1 MFSDI
6 RLPPLRDM
14 LVRHVFMPSP
24 DAATQARIDI
34 LNVSNLELQREVEA
48 TQLAQQAA
56 EQMLRQQTERLAIVA
71 HELNNPMM
79 ALSAATV
86 LLSRGT
92 PEMVLRMQAVI
103 ARQTAQ
109 MKRLIEDLLDVS
121 RVATGKL
128 RLLPGRLDI
137 EVTVNAALEGCRAD
151 IDKRRQTLQLTMPSQ
166 PGDMIGDSVRLAQ
179 ILGNLV
185 GNASKYTPD
194 GGEISLVV
202 ERRAGEIVF
211 SVADNGIG
219 MAPPALLKVF
229 EPFVQEE
236 HAVSFNHA
244 GLGLGLAL
252 VRELVHAHGGS
263 VEAHSDGL
271 GCGSRF
277 TVTIPSG

>member
-6 RLPPLRDM
+6 RLPPLRDV
-14 LVRHVFMPSP
+14 LARHLFTPPLDSM
-24 DAATQARIDI
+24 THARIEF
-34 LNVSNLELQREVEA
+34 LNASNLELQREVI
-48 TQLAQQAA
+48 TGQQAQQAA

-71 HELNNPMM
+71 HELNNPLM
-79 ALSAATV
+79 ALCAATT
-86 LLSRGT
+86 LMSRGT
-92 PEMVLRMQAVI
+92 PEMVVRMQAVI
-103 ARQTAQ
+103 ARQTAH
-109 MKRLIEDLLDVS
+109 MTRLIEDLLDVS

-137 EVTVNAALEGCRAD
+137 EATVNLALEGCRAD
-151 IDKRRQTLQLTMPSQ
+151 IDRRQQALHLTLPS
-166 PGDMIGDSVRLAQ
+166 PAGDMIGDSVRLAQ
-179 ILGNLV
+179 ILSNLV

-194 GGEISLVV
+194 GGEISVRV
-202 ERRAGEIVF
+202 ERHAENVVF

-219 MAPPALLKVF
+219 IAPPALLKVF

-252 VRELVHAHGGS
+252 VRELVQAHGGC